1 MDCKNVIA
9 RSEATKQSIFHSSL
23 FILPILAF
31 CASFALADDDF
42 DLPDDVQK
50 AEVPANAEEITDG
63 PVNFAPIEE
72 TTTSEPAP
80 ANNSPENISS
90 KKVAPAASAKS
101 DSSYKEKKKRTPLNS
116 KSAKAIADSYLPP
129 PPEEPPVTAKPA
141 VKSESKPKVEQ
152 KAPVAEASVTDVPAA
167 FKEHLIPEELDRPL
181 RVGIYTGVK
190 ELFLKYQGETVRVT
204 PHGNMVRFEADGN
217 STEDIAHEFNSE
229 DGGCLAVAADKKSLG
244 KACYPGSIM
253 FRNTNGKLDAINSV
267 DVEDY
272 LRGVIPYEIGKLDSS
287 RIEALK
293 AQAVAARTYAYKH
306 FNSRESVGFDV
317 YADTKDQVYKGL
329 ESATPLTDAAVKATA
344 GVVMTYGGEFIIA
357 YYHSTCGGV
366 TETLATWN
374 RADLPYLK
382 SVPDMRPNGKPWCDE
397 SSYIKWERR
406 FADKEI
412 AKLFKTNA
420 TEAKAVFGS
429 TNGKDFKKV
438 KSIKI
443 KDKLKSGRI
452 MTLRVETDK
461 GYFDVLT
468 DRTRWLF
475 KKAGTILPSSF
486 FTVKK
491 EGKEWVVT
499 GTGFGHGVGM
509 CQMGVRARAQA
520 GQSYQEILSHYYQG
534 ITLEKFDR

>member
-23 FILPILAF
+23 FILPILVF
-31 CASFALADDDF
+31 CASFAFADYDF

-50 AEVPANAEEITDG
+50 AEVPASVEDVADI
-63 PVNFAPIEE
+63 PVNFAPIEA
-72 TTTSEPAP
+72 TSTTSEP
-80 ANNSPENISS
+80 ESS
-90 KKVAPAASAKS
+90 DKTSA
-101 DSSYKEKKKRTPLNS
+101 T
-116 KSAKAIADSYLPP
+116 ADSLDVFRRHDSGSWNT
-129 PPEEPPVTAKPA
+129 EETSQDKPA
-141 VKSESKPKVEQ
+141 
-152 KAPVAEASVTDVPAA
+152 T
-167 FKEHLIPEELDRPL
+167 FKEHPIPEELNRPL
-181 RVGIYTGVK
+181 RVGIFTGVK
-190 ELFLKYQGETVRVT
+190 ELYFKYQGKTVHVT
-204 PHGNMVRFEADGN
+204 VSRNKVKFEAGGN
-217 STEDIAHEFNSE
+217 STEDISREFNSDE
-229 DGGCLAVAADKKSLG
+229 GGCLAVAADTKTLG
-244 KACYPGSIM
+244 KACYPGSIL

-272 LRGVIPYEIGKLDSS
+272 LRGVVPYEIGKLDSS

-357 YYHSTCGGV
+357 YYHSTCGGI

-382 SVPDMRPNGKPWCDE
+382 SVPDRRPNGKPWCDE
-397 SSYIKWERR
+397 SSYTTWERR
-406 FADKEI
+406 FADKKI
-412 AKLFKTNA
+412 VKLFKANA
-420 TEAKAVFGS
+420 SEAKATFS
-429 TNGKDFKKV
+429 SANGADFKKI

-461 GYFDVLT
+461 GHFDVLT

-491 EGKEWVVT
+491 EGREWVLT